1 MITMKQYMAVKQGQ
15 RQGLTVSAVAVKLGR
30 DRRTVRKYFRMDKD
44 EFLRY
49 LERMAERGKGFEAF
63 RDEILE
69 IYRNHEGRIVYSSAV
84 YDFLHEKH
92 GDLPGTE
99 RTLRSYLAYLKAAGL
114 VGKGKGRE
122 YRPVEPLSYGKQA
135 QIDFGQEAT
144 SIGKAYFAVMV
155 LSRSR
160 YRYVAAQEQPFT
172 TLDVIGHLLD
182 AFEYFG
188 GVPEELVLDQDR
200 TMLVAEN
207 LGALD
212 TTKAFTDFVAEQGFR
227 LWACR
232 AADPESK
239 GKVENSVKFV
249 KTNFF
254 SSRTFADF
262 ETLAADLRKWLL
274 RANGRISQ
282 ATRMIPLSDF
292 EANEKP
298 LLRPLRASIF
308 RSSATEGPRE
318 RRKADQQSLISV
330 AGSKYSV
337 PSSSRLSEVE
347 IDRSDGF
354 IRVYDPSNG
363 LEIAVHAESTIPGAV
378 VTAAGHYSDRT
389 ASAEALRTEL
399 LARLPGNREW
409 AAFVDGLWIGYRRY
423 FRQHAARLARLF
435 ARPPDLVVLGHAL
448 AFCLDRGLTT
458 AQELLDAYTTRGGV
472 MGASKPT
479 APAPLPGQGS
489 RRELPTVETRS
500 LADYQRA
507 LDAAS
512 ERERE
517 GGEA

>member
-15 RQGLTVSAVAVKLGR
+15 RQGFTVSAVAVKLGR
-30 DRRTVRKYFRMDKD
+30 DRKTVRKYFRMDKD

-69 IYRNHEGRIVYSSAV
+69 IYQNHEGRIVYSSAV

-99 RTLRSYLAYLKAAGL
+99 RTLRNYLAYLKASGL

-122 YRPVEPLSYGKQA
+122 YRPVEPLPYGKQA
-135 QIDFGQEAT
+135 QIDFGQEST
-144 SIGKAYFAVMV
+144 NIGRVYFAVIV

-160 YRYVAAQEQPFT
+160 FRYVAAQDHPFT

-207 LGALD
+207 LGDLD

-254 SSRTFADF
+254 SSRTFPDF
-262 ETLAADLRKWLL
+262 GDLVVSLRKWLL
-274 RANGRISQ
+274 RINARISQ

-292 EANEKP
+292 EAHEKP
-298 LLRPLRASIF
+298 LLRPLRSSIF
-308 RSSATEGPRE
+308 RSSATEGPRQ

-330 AGSKYSV
+330 AGAKYSV
-337 PSSSRLSEVE
+337 PSSFRLSDVE
-347 IDRSDGF
+347 IDRGDGF
-354 IRVYDPSNG
+354 IRVYDPANG
-363 LEIAVHAESTIPGAV
+363 QEVAVHAESAVPGAV
-378 VTAAGHYSDRT
+378 VTVNAHYSDRT
-389 ASAEALRTEL
+389 AAAEALRVEL
-399 LARLPGNREW
+399 LARIPDDPRWL
-409 AAFVDGLWIGYRRY
+409 AFVEGLWTGYRRY

-435 ARPPDLVVLGHAL
+435 ARPPDPVILGQAL
-448 AFCLDRGLTT
+448 DFCLDRGLTT
-458 AQELLDAYTTRGGV
+458 AQELLDAYTARGGV
-472 MGASKPT
+472 LGATKATVPSPLST
-479 APAPLPGQGS
+479 AGS
-489 RRELPTVETRS
+489 RRELPPVEIRS
-500 LADYQRA
+500 LAEYKDA

-512 ERERE
+512 KRE

>member
-1 MITMKQYMAVKQGQ
+1 MITMKQYMAVKQAQ

-30 DRRTVRKYFRMDKD
+30 DRKTVRKYFRMDKE

-49 LERMAERGKGFEAF
+49 LDRMAERGKGFEAH
-63 RDEILE
+63 REEILE
-69 IYRNHEGRIVYSSAV
+69 IYRNHEGRVVYASAV
-84 YDFLHEKH
+84 YDYLRERH
-92 GDLPGTE
+92 GELPGSE
-99 RTLRSYLAYLKAAGL
+99 RTLRNYLAYLKAAGL

-122 YRPVEPLSYGKQA
+122 YRPVEPLPYGRQA
-135 QIDFGQEAT
+135 QIDFGQET
-144 SIGKAYFAVMV
+144 TNIGKVHFAVV
-155 LSRSR
+155 ILARSR
-160 YRYVAAQEQPFT
+160 YRYVAAQERPFT
-172 TLDVIGHLLD
+172 TGDVIGHLLD

-207 LGALD
+207 LGDLA
-212 TTKAFTDFVAEQGFR
+212 TTQAFADFVAEQGVR

-262 ETLAADLRKWLL
+262 GALESDLRRWLL

-292 EANEKP
+292 EAHEKP

-308 RSSATEGPRE
+308 RSSASAGPRE
-318 RRKADQQSLISV
+318 RRKVDQRSLISV
-330 AGSKYSV
+330 SGSKYSV
-337 PSSSRLSEVE
+337 PSSYRLSEVE
-347 IDRSDGF
+347 IDRREGF
-354 IRVYDPSNG
+354 VRAFDPSTG
-363 LEIAVHAESTIPGAV
+363 LEIATHAESASPGAI
-378 VTAAGHYSDRT
+378 VTSAGHYSDRAA
-389 ASAEALRTEL
+389 ASEALRGEL
-399 LARLPGNREW
+399 LARLPDVPSW
-409 AAFVDGLWIGYRRY
+409 AAFVEGLWTGYRRY
-423 FRQHAARLARLF
+423 FREHAARLARLF
-435 ARPPDLVVLGHAL
+435 ASPPDHVVLGQAL
-448 AFCLDRGLTT
+448 AFCLERGLAT
-458 AQELLDAYTTRGGV
+458 AQDLLDAYTARGGV
-472 MGASKPT
+472 LAASKRPSESAVKT
-479 APAPLPGQGS
+479 AKGGT
-489 RRELPTVETRS
+489 RELPIVEKRS

-512 ERERE
+512 RRE